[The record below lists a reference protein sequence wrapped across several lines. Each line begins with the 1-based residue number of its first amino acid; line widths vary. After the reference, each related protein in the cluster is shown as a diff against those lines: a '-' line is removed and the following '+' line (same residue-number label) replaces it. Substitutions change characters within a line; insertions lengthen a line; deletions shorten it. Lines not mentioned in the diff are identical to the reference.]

1 MTKIHIPEKVIAS
14 SGIEE
19 IEPLL
24 LAVKDERSTRYEE
37 SSNERGQRLSHCTIR
52 QRGPTIHIEVTRPK
66 HMLGINLTRIGINEI
81 VINKHLI
88 PPGNEVRRQIV
99 RRFEITVHSKESS
112 EVTIDRIV
120 ESDRI
125 YPIFT

>member
-24 LAVKDERSTRYEE
+24 LAVKDERNTRYEE

-66 HMLGINLTRIGINEI
+66 HMLGINLAS
-81 VINKHLI
+81 I
-88 PPGNEVRRQIV
+88 PFLPESRKKYCDSDAAPVRLAA
-99 RRFEITVHSKESS
+99 TG
-112 EVTIDRIV
+112 
-120 ESDRI
+120 
-125 YPIFT
+125 